1 MPRFLEL
8 FSSLLLGKLAS
19 ELYMSIS
26 ENETCNISVTQ
37 ASQLWIEQNFLKGM
51 YTLGKIIFVGHFEEG

>member
-8 FSSLLLGKLAS
+8 LSSLLLGKLAS

-51 YTLGKIIFVGHFEEG
+51 YTLGKIIFVGHFKEG